1 MLKTN
6 KNYELSN
13 QYYKNLSINQFNIL
27 KDVIPQIINKREY
40 LNLWFSNNYSEKLL
54 KFNKSNLTIT

>member
-27 KDVIPQIINKREY
+27 KDVIP
-40 LNLWFSNNYSEKLL
+40 
-54 KFNKSNLTIT
+54 